1 MRTRVMALALL
12 AAAAVMAGPIPAF
25 AQPAGGA
32 RAETAG
38 RPELQQLRERAE
50 RRFQVVEVRHGMILV
65 PKFESARA
73 RTIDLNEGQVVVDGA
88 PLTGREL
95 RERLGDDADLV
106 VQLSYL
112 DAAGRRAFFAGPAA
126 VPAPPA
132 PQALPAPAAPLAA
145 PSGARADTREGWSE
159 TARYRHGGARVRFGG
174 DVAVAED
181 EAIDDD
187 VVVILGSARVDG
199 RVDGAVVAVGGSVH
213 LGPKADVRGDVTAVG
228 GTVER
233 SKGSVV
239 QGQINEV
246 RISKPTFGPLVSVH
260 PWHEWQWFGD
270 TVRNP
275 FGGSV
280 DLVATLVRVGLIGL
294 LAALMIAVLP
304 GPVRR
309 VADRVGAEPWRAGF
323 VGLAAQLLFVPL
335 LVITVVVL
343 AVSIIGIPLLLLV
356 PFGLLALAVA
366 FVMGFTGASCAI
378 GRWVGERAGSG
389 APGLLVSLVV
399 GLAVVFALTVIARF
413 AGLAGL
419 PARVVL
425 STVLVA
431 GFLVEYVAWTVGLG
445 GVLLSRFGRRAAP
458 AVAPSIPV

>member
-12 AAAAVMAGPIPAF
+12 AAAAVMAGPITAF
-25 AQPAGGA
+25 AQPAGAA
-32 RAETAG
+32 RAEAPG

-65 PKFESARA
+65 PKFDSARA

-112 DAAGRRAFFAGPAA
+112 DAAGRRAFFAVPTA

-132 PQALPAPAAPLAA
+132 PPAPLAA
-145 PSGARADTREGWSE
+145 PSAAPAETREGWSE

-174 DVAVAED
+174 DVEVAED

-228 GTVER
+228 GSVER
-233 SKGSVV
+233 AKGSVV

-246 RISKPTFGPLVSVH
+246 RIAKPTFGPLVNVH
-260 PWHEWQWFGD
+260 PWREWQWFGD

-280 DLVATLVRVGLIGL
+280 DLVATLVRIGLIGL

-356 PFGLLALAVA
+356 PFGLIAVAVA
-366 FVMGFTGASCAI
+366 FLMGFAGASCAI
-378 GRWVGERAGSG
+378 GRWIGERAGSG
-389 APGLLVSLVV
+389 VPSLLVSLVV

-445 GVLLSRFGRRAAP
+445 GVLLSRFGRRATAG
-458 AVAPSIPV
+458 AVPSVSV